1 MRLFVRQDPDTL
13 GFGQTLQPKVRE
25 RAADPVAA
33 LLEKGTLMKLAHL
46 AVVPLLLWTGC
57 AFAADYETAMQSY
70 LDASIRTWTADPTL
84 VAAVNSAN
92 TERAGFDQAMIDAA
106 DTAWRAEVGQ
116 ADTPTITPV
125 LNNAAADF
133 LRAQVEA
140 SGGKITEAFI
150 TDAKGLNVAVS
161 APTSDMWQGDE
172 AKFTEV
178 FPVGP
183 DAVTFGEVELDES
196 TQTYQSQ
203 ISIALVDPATG
214 AVIGTMTVGINADAL
229 M

>member
-1 MRLFVRQDPDTL
+1 MKFAHW
-13 GFGQTLQPKVRE
+13 
-25 RAADPVAA
+25 AA
-33 LLEKGTLMKLAHL
+33 
-46 AVVPLLLWTGC
+46 VPLMFWAGASL
-57 AFAADYETAMQSY
+57 AADYQTAMQSY
-70 LDASIRTWTADPTL
+70 LNTSIRSWSAEPAL
-84 VAAVNSAN
+84 IEAIIAANA
-92 TERAGFDQAMIDAA
+92 ERAAYDQAMIDAA

-125 LNNAAADF
+125 LTNAAADF

-150 TDAKGLNVAVS
+150 TDAVGLNVAAS

-172 AKFTEV
+172 DKFTGV
-178 FPVGP
+178 FTVGA
-183 DAVTFGEVELDES
+183 DAVVYGEVELDES

-203 ISIALVDPATG
+203 ISLAIVDPATG
-214 AVIGTMTVGINADAL
+214 TVIGTMTVGVNADAL